1 MKRLI
6 LLFAVLATY
15 IFAGAQTF
23 HAIVFCNTI
32 DRSIG
37 QSMSV
42 ELANVSRHFGVLQ
55 NLLDDDYLFIITSI
69 DGSRCTASNIQSIIN
84 EMNVGPDDVVF
95 TFYGGHGSH
104 APNNANDP
112 WPQYC
117 MNTGDQSKWLPMA
130 LVDKWVAQKNP
141 RLRITMANCCN
152 VAQEGVTIKPMW
164 ANDSR
169 ATKLDG
175 YDAAAFRKLFGYKGS
190 VMVTSSKLGQYSW
203 CNPYGGMFTNQFWAS
218 MDKIGRGNIN
228 PDWNSLMTSAGKEIS
243 VNTDR
248 GVVPQTPYYKIN
260 IQSGNGGNGGGNARR
275 DNNRPHDNSL
285 SDMLARLLDKSVAQD
300 TRLALIPDIL
310 SKFFNSSSKVITVA
324 SDMSTMVDYEDA
336 SDFLHRICLS
346 PYISGISLLNDDKQN
361 LKVHELR

>member
-55 NLLDDDYLFIITSI
+55 NLLDDDYLFIITTI
-69 DGSRCTASNIQSIIN
+69 DGNRCTASNIQSIIN

-260 IQSGNGGNGGGNARR
+260 IQSGNGGGNARR

>member
-69 DGSRCTASNIQSIIN
+69 DGNRCTASNIQSIIN

-141 RLRITMANCCN
+141 RLHITMANCCN